1 MNTTIQLSSM
11 TMKYLYIFAAIYGVL
26 FAVAEVAYHLLKV
39 KAEYTRKF
47 VHIVTGIIAL
57 FFPVYLTEFWEVA
70 LLCCSFIV
78 ILVLSKRFDFLK
90 SINGIERKS
99 YGSVLFPIVV
109 MICFYAYLVGENH
122 AYYFLPLLILSLA
135 DPAAAIVGQ
144 RFPLGKYQVFGHTK
158 TVSGSMAF
166 ALVTTLVS
174 CGTLQFVT
182 DNTTLECLMMAVG
195 IGVVTAIGEALSVDG
210 TDNVVIPV
218 LVLVTMLFLGL

>member
-1 MNTTIQLSSM
+1 MNTTIQLSST

-47 VHIVTGIIAL
+47 VHIMTGIIAL

-78 ILVLSKRFDFLK
+78 ILVLSKRFDFL
-90 SINGIERKS
+90 
-99 YGSVLFPIVV
+99 
-109 MICFYAYLVGENH
+109 
-122 AYYFLPLLILSLA
+122 
-135 DPAAAIVGQ
+135 
-144 RFPLGKYQVFGHTK
+144 QVFGHTK

-166 ALVTTLVS
+166 ALVTTLES